1 MPYSCLIIILS
12 LIMFKT
18 NQPKETMTITLEKA
32 ILIIKQHGNLNEIY
46 DFFNQLGTKKD
57 YKLKDVKSWI
67 GY

>member
-1 MPYSCLIIILS
+1 M
-12 LIMFKT
+12 
-18 NQPKETMTITLEKA
+18 ETITLEKA

-57 YKLKDVKSWI
+57 YKLNDLKDWL

>member
-1 MPYSCLIIILS
+1 
-12 LIMFKT
+12 MFKT

-32 ILIIKQHGNLNEIY
+32 ILIIKQHGNLDEIY

-57 YKLKDVKSWI
+57 YKLKDVKLWL

>member
-1 MPYSCLIIILS
+1 MK
-12 LIMFKT
+12 KT

-32 ILIIKQHGNLNEIY
+32 ILIIKQHGNLDEIY

-57 YKLKDVKSWI
+57 YKLKDVKSWL